1 MLKAVLKLGGFAFDS
16 RLSGGKLLGY
26 VKVLKKFSRRNRLVV
41 VTGGGSIARRYIA
54 AARELG
60 ASEFV
65 GDQIGIQ
72 VSRLNARLLASG
84 LGESAFPKVP
94 ESLDGMVESIGSEL
108 IVVMGGLQPGQST
121 NAVAA
126 LAAEAMGADL
136 LVNAT
141 DVDGVYTA
149 DPRKEP
155 NARKLDEVTPEKLM
169 VILSTEGVRAGEFDL
184 MDPPAVRIIQRS
196 RLPTVIVDGRTPQ
209 NIQNA
214 LRGKRIGTRIV
225 PSEKRSR

>member
-1 MLKAVLKLGGFAFDS
+1 MKAVLKLGGFAFES
-16 RLSGGKLLGY
+16 ELSGSKLHGY
-26 VKVLKKFSRRNRLVV
+26 VKALGEFSRKNRLVI

-65 GDQIGIQ
+65 CDQIGIH
-72 VSRLNARLLASG
+72 VSRLNARLLATG
-84 LGESAFPKVP
+84 LGESAFPEIP
-94 ESLDGMVESIGSEL
+94 ESTDDMVESMASDL

-126 LAAEAMGADL
+126 LAAEAMRADL

-149 DPRKEP
+149 DPRKDP
-155 NARKLDEVTPEKLM
+155 NAKKLEEVTPEKLM
-169 VILSTEGVRAGEFDL
+169 AILSTGGMRAGEYDL
-184 MDPPAVRIIQRS
+184 MDPVAIRIIQRS
-196 RLPTVIVDGRTPQ
+196 RLPAVIVDGRNPS
-209 NIQNA
+209 NVEKA
-214 LRGKRIGTRIV
+214 MHGKRIGTRIV
-225 PSEKRSR
+225 PSEKGSR

>member
-1 MLKAVLKLGGFAFDS
+1 MKAVLKLGGFAFDS
-16 RLSGGKLLGY
+16 ELSGSKLHGY
-26 VKVLKKFSRRNRLVV
+26 VKVLKEFSRRNRLVI
-41 VTGGGSIARRYIA
+41 VTGGGSIARRYITV
-54 AARELG
+54 ARELG

-65 GDQIGIQ
+65 SDQIGIH

-84 LGESAFPKVP
+84 LGESAFPKIP
-94 ESLDGMVESIGSEL
+94 KSPDAMVEAMGSGL

-149 DPRKEP
+149 DPRKDR
-155 NARKLDEVTPEKLM
+155 NAKKLDEVTPEKLM
-169 VILSTEGVRAGEFDL
+169 AILSTEGIRAGEYDL
-184 MDPPAVRIIQRS
+184 MDPLAIRVIQRS
-196 RLPTVIVDGRTPQ
+196 RLPTVIVDGRSPL
-209 NIQNA
+209 NIEKAMQ
-214 LRGKRIGTRIV
+214 GKRIGTRIV
-225 PSEKRSR
+225 PSEKGSR

>member
-1 MLKAVLKLGGFAFDS
+1 LKAVLKLGGFAFDS
-16 RLSGGKLLGY
+16 ELSGSKLHGY
-26 VKVLKKFSRRNRLVV
+26 VKVLKELSKRNRLVV

-54 AARELG
+54 VARELG

-65 GDQIGIQ
+65 SDQIGIH

-84 LGESAFPKVP
+84 LGESAFPKIP
-94 ESLDGMVESIGSEL
+94 ESLDSMVESIGSEL

-149 DPRKEP
+149 DPRKDP
-155 NARKLDEVTPEKLM
+155 NAKKLDEVTPEKLM
-169 VILSTEGVRAGEFDL
+169 VILSAEGIRAGEYDL
-184 MDPPAVRIIQRS
+184 MDPPAIRIIQRS
-196 RLPTVIVDGRTPQ
+196 RLPAVIVDGRSPL
-209 NIQNA
+209 NIEKA
-214 LRGKRIGTRIV
+214 LHGKRIGTRII
-225 PSEKRSR
+225 PSEKGSR